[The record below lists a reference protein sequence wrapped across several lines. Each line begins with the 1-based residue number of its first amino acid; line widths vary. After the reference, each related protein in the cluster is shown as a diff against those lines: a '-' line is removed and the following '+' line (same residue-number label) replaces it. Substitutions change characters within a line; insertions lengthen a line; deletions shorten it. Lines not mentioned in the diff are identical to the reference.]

1 MLVCA
6 MFVSI
11 KKWRGLSSSWVD
23 VLSALMRC
31 AAVSSSCYQTS
42 HSRPCYGPG
51 FLWQVS
57 LCRGLFG
64 PLCCKSCVF
73 FMVALTRLHVRGFRW
88 AESLCRSLGVL
99 PAVPA

>member
-23 VLSALMRC
+23 VLRALMRC

-42 HSRPCYGPG
+42 HSRPGFPMAGVIMSRFVWSSVLQIVCLLYGSPDETAC
-51 FLWQVS
+51 QRV
-57 LCRGLFG
+57 
-64 PLCCKSCVF
+64 
-73 FMVALTRLHVRGFRW
+73 
-88 AESLCRSLGVL
+88 
-99 PAVPA
+99 